1 MPLNSKSGGLP
12 GSTYAR
18 KQTPISHLAQIAT
31 GAGLMILASCASNS
45 RNPQT
50 PIAGG
55 GVIQSQRSGGKFAPA
70 ENDRYAVTNAE
81 LGAIILDGQHYLRW
95 SFALRV
101 KQPEQL
107 RSVRVEDVTNATPI
121 SYIADQAPQTAGG
134 QWTGYSGAI
143 EPNAAAIPWLYDNT
157 TSSRVFRITITNL
170 NNQVS
175 VLSQTVSY
183 SPQSKKELRK
193 WYGLEN
199 SR

>member
-1 MPLNSKSGGLP
+1 M
-12 GSTYAR
+12 
-18 KQTPISHLAQIAT
+18 SHLARIAIGVGLTILT
-31 GAGLMILASCASNS
+31 GCGSESTS
-45 RNPQT
+45 GQ
-50 PIAGG
+50 AGG
-55 GVIQSQRSGGKFAPA
+55 GQLHRSGGKFAPA

-81 LGAIILDGQHYLRW
+81 IGAVILDGQHYLRW

-101 KQPEQL
+101 KPAAQL
-107 RSVRVEDVTNATPI
+107 RSVRVEEVTSATPI
-121 SYIADQAPQTAGG
+121 SYIADQAPQINGG

-157 TSSRVFRITITNL
+157 TSTRVFRITITDL

-175 VLSQTVSY
+175 TLNQAVSY

-199 SR
+199 SQ

>member
-1 MPLNSKSGGLP
+1 MSHLVRIANGVALIILAGCASQSNV
-12 GSTYAR
+12 
-18 KQTPISHLAQIAT
+18 QTP
-31 GAGLMILASCASNS
+31 
-45 RNPQT
+45 
-50 PIAGG
+50 GG
-55 GVIQSQRSGGKFAPA
+55 SGTIQSQRSGGKLAPA

-95 SFALRV
+95 SFALRI
-101 KQPEQL
+101 KQPVQL
-107 RSVRVEDVTNATPI
+107 RSVRVEDVTNAPPI
-121 SYIADQAPQTAGG
+121 SYIADQAPQAPGG

-157 TSSRVFRITITNL
+157 ASTRVFRITITDL

-175 VLSQTVSY
+175 VLNQSVSY

-193 WYGLEN
+193 SYGLDS